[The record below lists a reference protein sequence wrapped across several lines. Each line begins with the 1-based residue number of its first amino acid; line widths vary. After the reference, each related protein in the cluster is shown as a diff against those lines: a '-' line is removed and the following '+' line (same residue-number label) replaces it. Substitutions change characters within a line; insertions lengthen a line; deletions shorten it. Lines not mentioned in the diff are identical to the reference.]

1 MAKEPN
7 PSRREMDTVKYIN
20 GKLIG
25 FGRTPKP
32 ANIRKPRVLPPG
44 PPKKS

>member
-1 MAKEPN
+1 MAREPK
-7 PSRREMDTVKYIN
+7 PSPREMETVRYIN